1 MDATLLEIL
10 RCPETYQTLRVVDG
24 VLIQSINDKIRAGAL
39 KNRGGQSVNEVIDS
53 GLLREDQKF
62 IYPVRGHIP
71 VMLIDEAIPVQ

>member
-10 RCPETYQTLRVVDG
+10 RCPETYQPLRVAERALV
-24 VLIQSINDKIRAGAL
+24 QSINERIKASAL
-39 KNRGGQSVNEVIDS
+39 KNRAGQTLTEAIDG

-62 IYPVRGHIP
+62 IYPIRGHIP